1 MIWTLFYKSS
11 TKQSKYRFSFKD
23 ICSVVEK
30 LKLNPSLLNTLLTQ
44 MGVIPY
50 RGVTNISKM
59 DNVPAG
65 STSHKA
71 KALGIQ
77 FAVPKQL

>member
-1 MIWTLFYKSS
+1 
-11 TKQSKYRFSFKD
+11 
-23 ICSVVEK
+23 
-30 LKLNPSLLNTLLTQ
+30 